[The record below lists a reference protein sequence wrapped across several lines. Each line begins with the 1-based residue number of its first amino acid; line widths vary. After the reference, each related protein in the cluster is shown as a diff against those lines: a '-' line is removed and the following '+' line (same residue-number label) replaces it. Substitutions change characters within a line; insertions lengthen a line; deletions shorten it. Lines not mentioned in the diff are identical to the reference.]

1 MPPER
6 KKTAGKKPR
15 EVCNMKKTLAVLLCF
30 MMVFAAFIPCA
41 LAAQVSAG
49 DARVVIGADVTQQQ
63 RTQIY
68 EYFGVTPGTVTEL
81 SVNIDEERSR
91 LQGLV
96 SADKIGSYSLS
107 CVFIRVR
114 KEGEGIDIQTNNIDW
129 CTADM
134 YRNAL
139 LTAGIT
145 DAEVRVSAPF
155 SVSGTAA
162 LTGIYKAYEDITGTT
177 ISEQAK
183 DASTQ
188 ELVVTGDLA
197 QVIGSQDATAL
208 INELKLILNET
219 KDMSDE
225 EVRAEITDIASKMGY
240 TLTDEEIAQI
250 LSLIRSLEKLDV
262 SQLQQTI
269 QNALGAVDTVNKVN
283 DSLSSFG
290 QKVSAFFSGV
300 ADFFRGLFGGGQQQ

>member
-1 MPPER
+1 
-6 KKTAGKKPR
+6 
-15 EVCNMKKTLAVLLCF
+15 MKKTLAVLLCF
-30 MMVFAAFIPCA
+30 MMVFGALVPCA

-197 QVIGSQDATAL
+197 QVIGSEDATAL

-225 EVRAEITDIASKMGY
+225 EVKAEITDIASKMGY

-290 QKVSAFFSGV
+290 QKVSSFFSGI